1 MAESRIVPAKKN
13 GRIKHANVSIFVPHV
28 GCPNQ
33 CSFCNQRKISG
44 AQQAPTPQQVR
55 EVCQKAA
62 ELRKGKLRDT
72 QLAFFGGSF
81 TAIERGYMLS
91 LLEAAKPF
99 VGENGFAGIR
109 ISTRPDAINEEILTI
124 LKEYHVNTIEL
135 GVQSMN
141 DRVLLANKRGH
152 TAQDVV
158 KAAEMI
164 QDFQIELGLQMMTGL
179 YQSTWKDDVDTAKAI
194 AALHPKTV
202 RIYPTITLEG
212 TDLAALYQQGL
223 YQPMSLED
231 SVKLCS
237 ELLEFFEEQDIQV
250 IRLGLHAQESLEQ
263 GYLAGPYHPA
273 FRELCEGRIYL
284 KKALLQIDQFPEK
297 TPLTIYVNSK
307 ELSKMAGQSRC
318 NLNYLKQRNPIKIK
332 PDDSLEA
339 FCVRVES
346 V

>member
-1 MAESRIVPAKKN
+1 MPTFRFLCRMSAAL
-13 GRIKHANVSIFVPHV
+13 
-28 GCPNQ
+28 
-33 CSFCNQRKISG
+33 IS
-44 AQQAPTPQQVR
+44 AASATKERFRVQNQAPTPQQVR

-99 VGENGFAGIR
+99 VGEDGFAGIR
-109 ISTRPDAINEEILTI
+109 VSTRPDAINEEILTI
-124 LKEYHVNTIEL
+124 LKEYHVNAIEL

-158 KAAEMI
+158 RAAGLI
-164 QDFQIELGLQMMTGL
+164 QEFQIELGLQMMTGL
-179 YQSTWKDDVDTAKAI
+179 YQSTWQDDIDTAKAI

-237 ELLEFFEEQDIQV
+237 DLLEFFEGAEYSGHPPGTACPGIA
-250 IRLGLHAQESLEQ
+250 R
-263 GYLAGPYHPA
+263 AGISCWPVSSSIP
-273 FRELCEGRIYL
+273 G
-284 KKALLQIDQFPEK
+284 
-297 TPLTIYVNSK
+297 TV
-307 ELSKMAGQSRC
+307 
-318 NLNYLKQRNPIKIK
+318 
-332 PDDSLEA
+332 
-339 FCVRVES
+339 
-346 V
+346 